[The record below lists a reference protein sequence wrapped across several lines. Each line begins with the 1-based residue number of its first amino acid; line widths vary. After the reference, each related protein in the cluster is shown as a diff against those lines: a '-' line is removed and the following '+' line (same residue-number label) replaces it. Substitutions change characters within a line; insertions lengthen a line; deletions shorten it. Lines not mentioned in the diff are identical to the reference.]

1 MNSPNTKIL
10 LFQNE
15 ELTIYTP
22 EADLTI
28 CFQDTLLVWIPCF
41 SLIATSPFYA
51 EYLRRRKTY
60 NSFRDISLLNI
71 VKGALSVLLSVAYLI
86 RVCELNQGFFMIK
99 LISLKIEEQFLNLH
113 SNFYFTH

>member
-1 MNSPNTKIL
+1 MNSSHTKIL

-41 SLIATSPFYA
+41 SLIVTSPFYA

-86 RVCELNQGFFMIK
+86 RVCESNQGLCMIELRNLK
-99 LISLKIEEQFLNLH
+99 LEEH
-113 SNFYFTH
+113 